1 MKKRIVIDDLELG
14 DVYNILDLFTDYI
27 YSMALEK
34 QNNLVVNACE
44 LDTLAVDDWYE
55 SHIEYMIQL
64 KNKVR
69 VEEC

>member
-27 YSMALEK
+27 YSMGLEK
-34 QNNLVVNACE
+34 QNNLVVNCCE
-44 LDTLAVDDWYE
+44 LDRLAVDDWYE
-55 SHIEYMIQL
+55 SHINYMVKL

-69 VEEC
+69 IEEC